1 MQQYWTT
8 EQIQN
13 GYSNWAARY
22 DQELVHGWSYRA
34 PREMG
39 EKLRP
44 LLKPNERVLDV
55 ACGTGLN
62 TAEFPEQRVFGVDF
76 APGMLMEYRNKGFT
90 GRFADIRSLPHE
102 TNSFDAA
109 LCTAALENYEDPS
122 AIIAEMSRVV
132 KPGGTVAF
140 TVCLSPMDGCHTTSK
155 EKVSFLLDAL
165 KLRTLR
171 SFDFVSHYEYGRTE
185 RPIIY
190 LGTICF
196 NSKESAK

>member
-8 EQIQN
+8 EQIQR
-13 GYSNWAARY
+13 GYSNWAAGY
-22 DQELVHGWSYRA
+22 DQELVEGWSYCA
-34 PREMG
+34 PQTMG
-39 EKLRP
+39 ANLRP

-122 AIIAEMSRVV
+122 AIIAEMRRVV
-132 KPGGTVAF
+132 KPGGTVSF
-140 TVCLSPMDGCHTTSK
+140 TVCLSPMDGCHTTSE
-155 EKVSFLLDAL
+155 EKVKSLLNAL
-165 KLRTLR
+165 NLRILKT
-171 SFDFVSHYEYGRTE
+171 FDFTSHYEYGSEE

-196 NSKESAK
+196 NSKEGAK